1 MECRATGRRDL
12 RRSQE
17 HSLGPLALPAEAMSM
32 LVLNQQEQGLSHRK
46 AYSVGL
52 VLLRPW
58 ALGSLDP
65 STAGRCHHH
74 HFFLVATGRTKLA
87 PGHHTEDQAHRWQLQ
102 RAGPIGTNRV
112 YSLEVASPP

>member
-1 MECRATGRRDL
+1 
-12 RRSQE
+12 
-17 HSLGPLALPAEAMSM
+17 M

-87 PGHHTEDQAHRWQLQ
+87 PGHHTEDQAHR
-102 RAGPIGTNRV
+102 
-112 YSLEVASPP
+112 